1 MPSHIVVYLQ
11 LIRDRRL
18 APKCIKIARPTVNG
32 YLVER
37 EEYEYWANQLFD
49 LLKSGELKVK
59 INKIFPL
66 AEVQQAHKVSTFIPS
81 LCFRAMGV

>member
-1 MPSHIVVYLQ
+1 M
-11 LIRDRRL
+11 
-18 APKCIKIARPTVNG
+18 VNG

-66 AEVQQAHKVSTFIPS
+66 AEVQQAHKVSIFISSIPS
-81 LCFRAMGV
+81 VYFESMEQV

>member
-1 MPSHIVVYLQ
+1 MPSPIVVYLQ

-18 APKCIKIARPTVNG
+18 SPKCIKIARPMVNG

-66 AEVQQAHKVSTFIPS
+66 AEVQQAHKVSIFIPS
-81 LCFRAMGV
+81 LYFRAMGV